1 MEVTIEDVELAIKI
15 LEQYL
20 QQAYRVQR
28 LLSRVRALS
37 GINSNYVMNPQ
48 KIMDYLMAQTLEQT
62 AKIRKK
68 GKVTVAEEGEEEE
81 EPVITEEELKKFRA
95 ISERV
100 SQEAKTQK

>member
-1 MEVTIEDVELAIKI
+1 MEVTIDDVELAIKI

-28 LLSRVRALS
+28 LLNRVRTLS
-37 GINSNYVMNPQ
+37 GTSGNYVMNPQ

-62 AKIRKK
+62 TKIRKK

-81 EPVITEEELKKFRA
+81 EPIITEEELKKFRS

>member
-1 MEVTIEDVELAIKI
+1 MEVTIEDVELAIRI

-28 LLSRVRALS
+28 LLNRVRALS
-37 GINSNYVMNPQ
+37 GTNGNYVMNPQ
-48 KIMDYLMAQTLEQT
+48 RIMDYLMAQTLEQT
-62 AKIRKK
+62 TKIRKK
-68 GKVTVAEEGEEEE
+68 GKVTVTEEGEEEE
-81 EPVITEEELKKFRA
+81 PIITEEELKKFRS